1 MAISLEQL
9 QQRQA
14 ELFSSINQ
22 IKERLDQVDQVRNQ
36 HEEERDA
43 RRHAYQQELSDRV
56 AEGVFTLDF
65 FESHGF
71 KKERGRNSVKPSEDV
86 QSLSAL
92 DFNEV
97 FEYMKATFSKL
108 NALRN
113 QAQESR
119 EDQGL
124 DEERKQLRDQYAVLI
139 YQAIDEG
146 IVSRNQLL
154 SLGYKVPAKPRK
166 VKQEEESAEESQEQ

>member
-1 MAISLEQL
+1 MSISVEQL
-9 QQRQA
+9 QQRQS
-14 ELFSSINQ
+14 EFFSSVNQ

-36 HEEERDA
+36 HEEQRDA
-43 RRHAYQQELSDRV
+43 LRHAYQQELSNRV

-86 QSLSAL
+86 QSLSSL

-97 FEYMKATFSKL
+97 FEYMKTTFSQL
-108 NALRN
+108 NDLRN
-113 QAQESR
+113 QTQESN

-124 DEERKQLRDQYAVLI
+124 DEERKQLKTRYAILI

-146 IVSRNQLL
+146 VVSRNQLI
-154 SLGYKVPAKPRK
+154 SLGYKVPAKPRQ
-166 VKQEEESAEESQEQ
+166 VKQEEEATEESQEQ